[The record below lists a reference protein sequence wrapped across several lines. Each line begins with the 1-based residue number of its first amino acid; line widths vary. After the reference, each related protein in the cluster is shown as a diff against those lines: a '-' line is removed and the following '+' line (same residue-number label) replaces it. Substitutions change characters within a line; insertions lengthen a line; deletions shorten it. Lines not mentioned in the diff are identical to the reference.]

1 MPGAWSFVRN
11 VLDAAPATGLA
22 LVELPRDGA
31 RREWTFGELAEASR
45 RAAGTLTARGAGRG
59 DVVMTLIGNRPEWVI
74 AMLACFRL
82 GAVALPCTEQLRPKD
97 LRFRLDVTPPVLVVC
112 DERDADALAA
122 AGRTDGVL
130 LVPGPELTAGDP
142 VPDADLA

>member
-11 VLDAAPATGLA
+11 VLDAAPPADLA
-22 LVELPRDGA
+22 LVELPRGRA

-59 DVVMTLIGNRPEWVI
+59 DVVMTLVGNRPEWVI
-74 AMLACFRL
+74 AMLACFRI
-82 GAVALPCTEQLRPKD
+82 GAVVLPCTEQLRAKD
-97 LRFRLDVTPPVLVVC
+97 LALRLAVTDPAIVVC
-112 DERDADALAA
+112 DERNADTLAA

-130 LVPGPELTAGDP
+130 LVPGPELTAGEL
-142 VPDADLA
+142 VAD